1 MHSFTYWSPT
11 EVVFGREA
19 ELQVAEYV
27 KKYGGSR
34 VFLVYGGGSVV
45 RSGLLGRVTAAL
57 DQAGLAHQEFG
68 GVQPNPLLE
77 KAKEG
82 IAQAIAFQADFILG
96 IGGGSSIDTAKG
108 IAHGVANP
116 DVDIWKYWTEE
127 LTVEKSLPVGVILTI
142 SAAGSETSSSSVLT
156 KIGRAHV

>member
-1 MHSFTYWSPT
+1 MHSFTYWPPT

-77 KAKEG
+77 KA
-82 IAQAIAFQADFILG
+82 
-96 IGGGSSIDTAKG
+96 
-108 IAHGVANP
+108 
-116 DVDIWKYWTEE
+116 
-127 LTVEKSLPVGVILTI
+127 
-142 SAAGSETSSSSVLT
+142 
-156 KIGRAHV
+156 